1 MKRLMVLVL
10 AGLFSL
16 ISVSAMAAGWKTV
29 EWTDETGFTHM
40 EIFDLDEPL
49 RTPTPELLSAI
60 EAGERMVRGDK
71 TFRVV
76 EETSG
81 KIIVEEVGGTD
92 RYELIKQ

>member
-1 MKRLMVLVL
+1 MKRLMVLAL

-16 ISVSAMAAGWKTV
+16 ILVSAMAADWKTV

-40 EIFDLDEPL
+40 ETVALDEPL
-49 RTPTPELLSAI
+49 RTPTPELIRAI

>member
-1 MKRLMVLVL
+1 MKRLMVLAL

-16 ISVSAMAAGWKTV
+16 ILVSAMAAGWKTV
-29 EWTDETGFTHM
+29 EWTDETGVTHM
-40 EIFDLDEPL
+40 ETVALDEPL
-49 RTPTPELLSAI
+49 RTPTPELIRAI